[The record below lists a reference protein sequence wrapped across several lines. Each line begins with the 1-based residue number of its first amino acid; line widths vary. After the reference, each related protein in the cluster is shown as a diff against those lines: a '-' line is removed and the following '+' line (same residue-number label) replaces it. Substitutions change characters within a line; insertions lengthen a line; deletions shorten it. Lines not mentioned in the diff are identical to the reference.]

1 MASNTLKLNSGYE
14 FPVIGL
20 GTWQSKPGEVT
31 AAVVAALEAGYRHID
46 CAYIYGNEK
55 EVGQGLQSAFS
66 SGKVKREDLF
76 IVSKLWNTR
85 HNPADVKPSL
95 KESLEN
101 LGLEYL
107 DLYLIHWPISFKAGQ
122 ETFPKDGE
130 GNLIYDNVHY
140 RDTWKAM
147 EECVKEGLVRS
158 IGLSNFS
165 HHQIQDLIDN
175 HSTIKPAVLQVEIS
189 PYFQQEKLVKFCQER
204 GLVVTAFSSF
214 GSPGRPWLDK
224 VEASVLDDPLLVSI
238 GKKHGKSSAQVILRW
253 LFQRNVVPI
262 PKSVTPSRIQE
273 NLKIFD
279 FALTAEEMES
289 IKSINK
295 NQRNLLP
302 IVQRDGQTVARDK
315 DAPFFPWPN
324 PDSF

>member
-1 MASNTLKLNSGYE
+1 MASKTLKLNSGHE

-20 GTWQSKPGEVT
+20 GTWQSKPGEVE
-31 AAVVAALEAGYRHID
+31 AAVVAALEAGYSHID

-55 EVGQGLQSAFS
+55 EVGKGIHSVVS

-76 IVSKLWNTR
+76 ITSKLWNTR

-101 LGLEYL
+101 LGLDYL
-107 DLYLIHWPISFKAGQ
+107 DLYLIHWPISFKAGPD
-122 ETFPKDGE
+122 TFPKDE
-130 GNLIYDNVHY
+130 AGNLIYDNVHY
-140 RDTWKAM
+140 RDTWKVM

-158 IGLSNFS
+158 IGLSNFN
-165 HHQIQDLIDN
+165 HEQIQDLIDN
-175 HSTIKPAVLQVEIS
+175 STIKPAVLQVEIS
-189 PYFQQEKLVKFCQER
+189 PYFQQEKLVDFCQER
-204 GLVVTAFSSF
+204 GLAVTAFSTF

-224 VEASVLDDPLLVSI
+224 KEPSVLDDPVLLSI
-238 GKKHGKSSAQVILRW
+238 GKNHGKSSAQVILRW

-262 PKSVTPSRIQE
+262 PKSVTPSRIQD

-279 FALTAEEMES
+279 FALSPEEMES
-289 IKSINK
+289 IKSLNR
-295 NQRNLLP
+295 NCRNLLP
-302 IVQRDGQTVARDK
+302 IIQRDGKTEARDK
-315 DAPFFPWPN
+315 DAPFFPWPH